1 MRRHAYLALM
11 FIICITIILSTADA
25 AADLVGARKLV
36 FAFEQKEKNYK
47 HFVYKRELFLW
58 KSISSSQTVNCLQTN
73 TRKKNN
79 IFVQNVQD
87 RTCCLANT
95 VLVESLKSV
104 HCCVSSVSNVCFF
117 PLFKLQIALALFA
130 IFAVAAAKPQWL
142 SPYAYSAYGGYN
154 SPLLATPYAAG
165 ASPYIANY
173 QYASPYSSAYSA
185 FVPSAYS
192 SSLVI

>member
-1 MRRHAYLALM
+1 MLLQIWWVHANSYLHLSRRKK
-11 FIICITIILSTADA
+11 IINISYINESCFYGKASVLHRPST
-25 AADLVGARKLV
+25 
-36 FAFEQKEKNYK
+36 
-47 HFVYKRELFLW
+47 VYK
-58 KSISSSQTVNCLQTN
+58 QTQE
-73 TRKKNN
+73 KKNN